1 MKKIAIVLPALALLA
16 GPALAHHSGAMFDRK
31 KEAVLNGVI
40 KEFGWNNPHSWIR
53 IMVPDATGALKEWT
67 VEMGPPSFLA
77 RAGWTKNTLK
87 PGDKVELKV
96 YPLYSG
102 AAGGAFKAV
111 TLADGKVLSERQTAD
126 PATAQ

>member
-1 MKKIAIVLPALALLA
+1 MKRLAFGLAALALAA
-16 GPALAHHSGAMFDRK
+16 GPALAHHSGAMFDRS

-53 IMVPDATGALKEWT
+53 IMVPDAAGVEKEWT

-77 RAGWTKNTLK
+77 RSGWTRSTIK

-96 YPLYSG
+96 YPLKSG
-102 AAGGAFKAV
+102 AAGGTFKQL
-111 TLADGKVLSERQTAD
+111 TLADGKVLGERG
-126 PATAQ
+126 TAQ